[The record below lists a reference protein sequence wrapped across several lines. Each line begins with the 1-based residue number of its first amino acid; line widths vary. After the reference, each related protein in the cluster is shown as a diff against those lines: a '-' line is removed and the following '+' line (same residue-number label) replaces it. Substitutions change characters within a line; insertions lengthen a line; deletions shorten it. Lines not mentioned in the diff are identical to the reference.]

1 MPGTK
6 NKKTVNKDFNGCAE
20 MRSFIMPDL
29 KADPEGNVIYG
40 HAAVFGE
47 RANIGGWFYEVIER
61 GAFDKT
67 DFTDVLMSVCNHD
80 LMIPIA
86 RSRNN
91 NANSTLQLQVDDQG
105 LGTRAVLDIE
115 KNTDAMAVYSAIGR
129 GDISGMS
136 LIMSVRGDRWEG
148 LDSDMPTRYVTDIG
162 KVFEVTPA
170 SMPAYEGTD
179 IYARTDQRALESAAK
194 ALESAR
200 SRLESQKNEQE
211 VTRQYKEA
219 LLGRK
224 E

>member
-6 NKKTVNKDFNGCAE
+6 NKKIVIPKDCAE
-20 MRSFIMPDL
+20 MRSFVLPDL
-29 KADPEGNVIYG
+29 KAEPEGNVIYG

-47 RANIGGWFYEVIER
+47 RATIGNWFYEVIER

-105 LGTRAVLDIE
+105 LGIRAVLDVD
-115 KNTDAMAVYSAIGR
+115 KNADARAVYSAIER

-148 LDSDMPTRYVTDIG
+148 LDTDMPTRYVTDIG
-162 KVFEVTPA
+162 SVFEVTPA
-170 SMPAYEGTD
+170 SIPAYTGTD
-179 IYARTDQRALESAAK
+179 IYARSDQRALESAAR

-200 SRLESQKNEQE
+200 SKLDSEKNELERIKLRTQILM
-211 VTRQYKEA
+211 K
-219 LLGRK
+219 G
-224 E
+224 